1 MAKLITVDLEQDG
14 TGEFSV
20 DLTGFQGKGCADVQA
35 AFAEL
40 GKVTKDIKKPEY
52 KQTTCSTQR
61 K

>member
-1 MAKLITVDLEQDG
+1 MAKLITVDLKLDG
-14 TGEFSV
+14 SGEFSV
-20 DLTGFQGKGCADVQA
+20 DLIGFTGKGCADVQA

-52 KQTTCSTQR
+52 KQTTCNVTG

>member
-1 MAKLITVDLEQDG
+1 MAKLVTVDLELNG

-20 DLTGFQGKGCADVQA
+20 DLIGFQGKGCADVQA

-40 GKVTKDIKKPEY
+40 GKVTKDIKKPEF
-52 KQTTCSTQR
+52 KQTTLNVCR